1 MTSNFNPQFSKIGEI
16 LVNNGKATE
25 SGINEALAQQKT
37 TNDKLGLTLIEMGFI
52 EEDDFTNAYSQQL
65 GYRKADNFIL
75 LEADSTVAALIP
87 EDFARENRVLGV
99 SKNDTTIVVAMED
112 PEDVVAIDS
121 IKRLTSLNPDILVVG
136 PTLLEKSLD
145 KVYGDIQKTIEV
157 AETIDSITVVSGEEG
172 SQELVD
178 LSPDKASDEDAP
190 IVKLVNLI
198 FIESIKERAT
208 DIHIE
213 PMEKQVYIRIRVDGV
228 LQTIM
233 TPPVSSL
240 SGLVTRIKILSNL
253 NIAEKRL
260 PQDGRFS
267 IKSPGKDID
276 IRVSILP
283 TVYGEKVVM
292 RLLDKTGFDFNLKSL
307 GFPQRNLGTFKKVI
321 NQPYG
326 LVVVSGPTGSGKST
340 SLYAALKEIKSDR
353 TNITTVEDPV
363 EYQLDGVNQVQVF
376 EDIGLTFGATLRSIL
391 RQDPDVLLI
400 GEIRD
405 EETADIA
412 VKFALTGH
420 LVFSTVHAND
430 APGTITRLL
439 DIGIAPFLVGSCLNL
454 VMAQRLV
461 RKICDKCKEGYTPTN
476 EELAL
481 VGLDSSKINGSLF
494 HGKGCADCRNT
505 GYKGRLAI
513 FEMIPMAR
521 DLRKLVF
528 DNSNE
533 DEIRQSAI
541 NNGMVTLRDAG
552 LERVLDGTTSVEEIL
567 RSTVEE
573 LSLIHI

>member
-1 MTSNFNPQFSKIGEI
+1 MSADFNPQFSKIGEI

-25 SGINEALAQQKT
+25 SGINEGLVQQKT
-37 TNDKLGLTLIEMGFI
+37 TNEKIGTTLIEMGLI
-52 EEDDFTNAYSQQL
+52 EEDDFATAYGQQL
-65 GYRKADNFIL
+65 GYKKADNFIL
-75 LEADSTVAALIP
+75 LEADSKVAALIP

-99 SKNDTTIVVAMED
+99 SSSDTTIVVAMED

-121 IKRLTSLNPDILVVG
+121 IKRLTNLNPDILVAG
-136 PTLLEKSLD
+136 PSLLEKALD
-145 KVYGDIQKTIEV
+145 KVYGEIQKTAEV
-157 AETIDSITVVSGEEG
+157 EQTIDSITVVSGDEG
-172 SQELVD
+172 SQEEVD
-178 LSPDKASDEDAP
+178 LSPDKASEEDAP

-198 FIESIKERAT
+198 FQESIKERAT

-213 PMEKQVYIRIRVDGV
+213 PMEQQVYIRIRIDGV

-233 TPPVSSL
+233 TPPIASL

-267 IKSPGKDID
+267 VKSPGKDID

-292 RLLDKTGFDFNLKSL
+292 RLLDKTGFDFNLTSL
-307 GFPQRNLGTFKKVI
+307 GFPKQNLNTFKKVI

-326 LVVVSGPTGSGKST
+326 MVVVSGPTGSGKST
-340 SLYAALKEIKSDR
+340 SLYAALKEIKSER

-376 EDIGLTFGATLRSIL
+376 EDIGLTFGSTLRSIL

-405 EETADIA
+405 GETADIA
-412 VKFALTGH
+412 VKFSLTGH

-461 RKICDKCKEGYTPTN
+461 RRICTNCKEEYEPTK
-476 EELAL
+476 EELVL
-481 VGLDSSKINGSLF
+481 VGLEPGKVDGPLYK
-494 HGKGCADCRNT
+494 GKGCAECRNT

-521 DLRKLVF
+521 ELRKLVF
-528 DNSNE
+528 DNANE
-533 DEIRQSAI
+533 DEIRQTALD
-541 NNGMVTLRDAG
+541 NGMTTLRDAG
-552 LERVLDGTTSVEEIL
+552 LERVLDGTTSVEEVL
-567 RSTVEE
+567 RSTVED
-573 LSLIHI
+573 L

>member
-1 MTSNFNPQFSKIGEI
+1 MSSNFNPQFAKIGEI
-16 LVNNGKATE
+16 LVQKGKATE

-37 TNDKLGLTLIEMGFI
+37 TNDKIGVTLIEMGFI
-52 EEDDFTNAYSQQL
+52 EEEDFTSAFAEQL

-75 LEADSTVAALIP
+75 LEADSEVASLIS
-87 EDFARENRVLGV
+87 EDFARENRVLAV
-99 SKNDTTIVVAMED
+99 QKSETTITVAMED
-112 PEDVVAIDS
+112 PEDVVAVDS
-121 IKRLTSLNPDILVVG
+121 IKRLTNLTPDILVAG
-136 PTLLEKSLD
+136 PELLEKALD
-145 KVYGDIQKTIEV
+145 KVYGEIQKTTEV
-157 AETIDSITVVSGEEG
+157 AETIESITVVSGEEG
-172 SQELVD
+172 SQEEVD

-198 FIESIKERAT
+198 FQESIKERAT

-213 PMEKQVYIRIRVDGV
+213 PMEKQVYIRIRIDGV

-233 TPPVSSL
+233 TPPATSL

-267 IKSPGKDID
+267 VKSPGKDID

-292 RLLDKTGFDFNLKSL
+292 RLLDKTGFDFNLTSL
-307 GFPQRNLGTFKKVI
+307 GFPKHNLGTFKKVI
-321 NQPYG
+321 KQPYG
-326 LVVVSGPTGSGKST
+326 MVVVSGPTGSGKST
-340 SLYAALKEIKSDR
+340 SLYAALKEIKSER

-376 EDIGLTFGATLRSIL
+376 EDIGLTFGSTLRSIL

-405 EETADIA
+405 GETADIA

-461 RKICDKCKEGYTPTN
+461 RRLCNKCKEEYTPSN
-476 EELAL
+476 EELGL
-481 VGLDSSKINGSLF
+481 VGLDPSRVPKTLF
-494 HGKGCADCRNT
+494 KAKGCAECRNT

-528 DNSNE
+528 DNANE
-533 DEIRQSAI
+533 DDIRQASLK
-541 NNGMVTLRDAG
+541 NGMQTLREAG
-552 LERVLDGTTSVEEIL
+552 NARILDGTTSIEEVL
-567 RSTVEE
+567 RSTVED
-573 LSLIHI
+573 L

>member
-1 MTSNFNPQFSKIGEI
+1 MSADFNPQFSKIGEI

-25 SGINEALAQQKT
+25 SGINEGLVQQNT
-37 TNDKLGLTLIEMGFI
+37 TNEKIGTTLIEMGLI
-52 EEDDFTNAYSQQL
+52 EEDDFATAYGQQL
-65 GYRKADNFIL
+65 GYKKADNFIL
-75 LEADSTVAALIP
+75 LEADSKVAALIP

-99 SKNDTTIVVAMED
+99 SSSDTTIVVAMED

-121 IKRLTSLNPDILVVG
+121 IKRLTNLNPDILVAG
-136 PTLLEKSLD
+136 PTLLEKALD
-145 KVYGDIQKTIEV
+145 KVYGEIQKTAEV
-157 AETIDSITVVSGEEG
+157 EQTIDSITVVSGDEG
-172 SQELVD
+172 SQEEVD
-178 LSPDKASDEDAP
+178 LSPDKASEEDAP

-198 FIESIKERAT
+198 FQESIKERAT

-213 PMEKQVYIRIRVDGV
+213 PMEQQVYIRIRIDGV

-233 TPPVSSL
+233 TPPIASL

-267 IKSPGKDID
+267 VKSPGKDID

-283 TVYGEKVVM
+283 TVYGEKVLM
-292 RLLDKTGFDFNLKSL
+292 RLLDKTGFDFNLTSL
-307 GFPQRNLGTFKKVI
+307 GFPKQNLNTFKKVI

-326 LVVVSGPTGSGKST
+326 MVVVSGPTGSGKST
-340 SLYAALKEIKSDR
+340 SLYAALKEIKSER
-353 TNITTVEDPV
+353 TNITTVEDPG

-376 EDIGLTFGATLRSIL
+376 EDIGLTFGSTLRSIL

-405 EETADIA
+405 GETADIA
-412 VKFALTGH
+412 VKFSLTGH

-461 RKICDKCKEGYTPTN
+461 RRICTNCKEEYEPTK
-476 EELAL
+476 EELVL
-481 VGLDSSKINGSLF
+481 VGLEPGKVDGPLYK
-494 HGKGCADCRNT
+494 GKGCAECRNT

-528 DNSNE
+528 DNANE
-533 DEIRQSAI
+533 DEIRQTALD
-541 NNGMVTLRDAG
+541 NGMTTLRDAG
-552 LERVLDGTTSVEEIL
+552 LERVLDGTTSVEEVL
-567 RSTVEE
+567 RSTVED
-573 LSLIHI
+573 L

>member
-1 MTSNFNPQFSKIGEI
+1 MSADFNPQFAKLGEI
-16 LVNNGKATE
+16 LINNGKATE
-25 SGINEALAQQKT
+25 SGINEALVQQKT
-37 TNDKLGLTLIEMGFI
+37 TNEKIGTTLIEMGLL
-52 EEDDFTNAYSQQL
+52 EEDDFTTAYGQQL
-65 GYRKADNFIL
+65 GYKKADNFIL
-75 LEADSTVAALIP
+75 LEADSKVAAMIP

-99 SKNDTTIVVAMED
+99 SSNDSTIVVAMED

-121 IKRLTSLNPDILVVG
+121 IKRLTSLNPDILVAG
-136 PTLLEKSLD
+136 PSLLEKALD
-145 KVYGDIQKTIEV
+145 KVYGEIQKTAEV
-157 AETIDSITVVSGEEG
+157 EQTIDSITVVSGDEG
-172 SQELVD
+172 SQEEVD
-178 LSPDKASDEDAP
+178 LSPDKASEEDAP

-198 FIESIKERAT
+198 FQESIKERAT

-213 PMEKQVYIRIRVDGV
+213 PMENQVYIRIRIDGV

-233 TPPVSSL
+233 TPPIASL

-267 IKSPGKDID
+267 VKAPGKDID

-292 RLLDKTGFDFNLKSL
+292 RLLDKTGFDFNLTSL
-307 GFPQRNLGTFKKVI
+307 GFPKRNLNTFKKVI

-326 LVVVSGPTGSGKST
+326 MVVVSGPTGSGKST
-340 SLYAALKEIKSDR
+340 SLYAALKEIKSEK

-376 EDIGLTFGATLRSIL
+376 EDIGLTFGSTLRSIL

-405 EETADIA
+405 GETADIA
-412 VKFALTGH
+412 VKFSLTGH

-461 RKICDKCKEGYTPTN
+461 RRICKNCKEEYKASS

-481 VGLDSSKINGSLF
+481 VGLDPNKVDSPLYK
-494 HGKGCADCRNT
+494 GKGCAECRNT

-521 DLRKLVF
+521 ELRKLVF
-528 DNSNE
+528 DNANE
-533 DEIRQSAI
+533 DEIRQAALD
-541 NNGMVTLRDAG
+541 NGMVTLRDAG
-552 LERVLDGTTSVEEIL
+552 LERVLDGTTSVEEVL
-567 RSTVEE
+567 RSTVED
-573 LSLIHI
+573 L

>member
-1 MTSNFNPQFSKIGEI
+1 MSDFNPQFAQLGEI
-16 LVNNGKATE
+16 LVHLGKVTE
-25 SGINEALAQQKT
+25 GQLNEGLAEQKT
-37 TNDKLGLTLIEMGFI
+37 TNEKIGITLIGMGYI
-52 EEDDFTNAYSQQL
+52 EEDDFANAFAKQL

-75 LEADSTVAALIP
+75 LEADANIAALIP
-87 EDFARENRVLGV
+87 EDFARSNRVLAV
-99 SKNDTTIVVAMED
+99 NKNDSSIVVAMED
-112 PEDVVAIDS
+112 PEDLVAIDS
-121 IKRLTSLNPDILVVG
+121 IKRLTNLNPEIIVSG
-136 PTLLEKSLD
+136 PDLMEKSLD
-145 KVYGDIQKTIEV
+145 KVYGEIQKTAEV
-157 AETIDSITVVSGEEG
+157 SDVLDNITVISGEEG
-172 SQELVD
+172 SKEEVD

-198 FIESIKERAT
+198 LQESIKERAT

-213 PMEKQVYIRIRVDGV
+213 PMEKQVYVRIRIDGV

-233 TPPVSSL
+233 TPPVTSL
-240 SGLVTRIKILSNL
+240 SGLVTRIKILSKL

-267 IKSPGKDID
+267 IKSPGKEID
-276 IRVSILP
+276 VRVSILP
-283 TVYGEKVVM
+283 TVYGEKIVM
-292 RLLDKTGFDFNLKSL
+292 RLLDKTGFDFNLTSL
-307 GFPQRNLGTFKKVI
+307 GFPQKNLSIFKKVI

-326 LVVVSGPTGSGKST
+326 MVVVSGPTGSGKST
-340 SLYAALKEIKSDR
+340 SLYAALKEIKSER

-376 EDIGLTFGATLRSIL
+376 EDIGLTFGSTLRSIL

-405 EETADIA
+405 GETADIA

-461 RKICDKCKEGYTPTN
+461 RRICKSCKEEYTPTK

-481 VGLDSSKINGSLF
+481 VGLEESRVTGPL
-494 HGKGCADCRNT
+494 HRGKGCTECRNT

-521 DLRKLVF
+521 ELRKLVF
-528 DNSNE
+528 DNANE
-533 DEIRQSAI
+533 DEIRQTALDK
-541 NNGMVTLRDAG
+541 GMITLREAG
-552 LERVLDGTTSVEEIL
+552 LERVLDGTTSVEEVM
-567 RSTVEE
+567 RSTVED
-573 LSLIHI
+573 L